1 MISQRMV
8 RLCQNLIFM
17 LSLTKLFSIV
27 LISLLVQNVDYVVII
42 AVLDLILHFEWTDLT
57 SASFAQTIYDG
68 AWF

>member
-42 AVLDLILHFEWTDLT
+42 AVLDLIVHVEWTDLT
-57 SASFAQTIYDG
+57 SASFAQTI
-68 AWF
+68 

>member
-1 MISQRMV
+1 
-8 RLCQNLIFM
+8 M
-17 LSLTKLFSIV
+17 LSVYMVLSLIKLSSIV

-42 AVLDLILHFEWTDLT
+42 AVLDLIVHVEWTDLT